1 MKATLSPSGELSTEH
16 AASRHGQPV
25 LVNRRT
31 GDAFGPGDV
40 VTLSPSHGDA
50 LAADGVRRL
59 AQTAHLTVKGRAL
72 VMRFVGSLAPKE
84 EDAPASAGADR
95 GSVGE
100 LVE

>member
-31 GDAFGPGDV
+31 GEAFGLGDV
-40 VTLSPSHGDA
+40 VTLSPSHDDV

-59 AQTAHLTVKGRAL
+59 VQTAHLTVKGRAL
-72 VMRFVGSLAPKE
+72 VARFVGSLAPKK
-84 EDAPASAGADR
+84 
-95 GSVGE
+95 
-100 LVE
+100 